1 MGEWFNQARFDLN
14 ELSTKGLIEFVKEQV
29 DSARFWAGRDFEPRP
44 PEELRREARA
54 DVEWLFR
61 DKATAVVLNEAG
73 QTSDVLLRALDAGKF
88 EAVLSGLDKAIH
100 YGSEQELP
108 NAAALAAPG
117 IEAQARYN
125 AADDRLAAAVN
136 AGELRP
142 ISEAQM
148 PAARQSLA
156 DATVHAT
163 AVLQNGAARQEAVN
177 AVDRVINAAR
187 SYWEAAADSGKT
199 INNAA
204 KAAEAAAKQAAKPA
218 DNADDQA
225 TQGRGRGHAR

>member
-29 DSARFWAGRDFEPRP
+29 DSARFLAGRDFAPRP

-61 DKATAVVLNEAG
+61 DKVAAVVLNEAG

-88 EAVLSGLDKAIH
+88 ETVLSGLDKAIH

-117 IEAQARYN
+117 IEGGHRTICSKLHAKPPKCGN
-125 AADDRLAAAVN
+125 VKEHLAAA
-136 AGELRP
+136 G
-142 ISEAQM
+142 
-148 PAARQSLA
+148 SLSFVSKI
-156 DATVHAT
+156 D
-163 AVLQNGAARQEAVN
+163 
-177 AVDRVINAAR
+177 
-187 SYWEAAADSGKT
+187 
-199 INNAA
+199 
-204 KAAEAAAKQAAKPA
+204 
-218 DNADDQA
+218 
-225 TQGRGRGHAR
+225 